1 MSINILELVK
11 DQISGQLASQASTFL
26 GESESGVSKALGGIM
41 PALLGGTISKASTD
55 TGAQGLMDMLGK
67 LDLSTLGNISGIF
80 GDGAGSVN
88 GLLTSG
94 GGIVESLLGGK
105 SSSIVDFIANMA
117 GLKSSSSSSLLKMAA
132 PFLMSIIGKQI
143 SGKGVGFLKEL
154 IMGQKSHVANA
165 MPPGLGNL
173 LGFGDIFG
181 KAVESVKTSVPIST
195 PEPAP
200 AVKIPVAD
208 PALPSTPAGTGG
220 LLKWILPALF
230 AIAAIWYFT
239 RNGCNKQVDETI
251 NSTQMEAEKAMDT
264 AADAAGSMMDAAK
277 SLFSNVDAAAKEAF
291 DKLTIEEGSA
301 ADQIRKYIEGGFA
314 GDPTF
319 QIKNVNFAT
328 GSSALS
334 KEAQAEV
341 DNLAALLK
349 VYPAVKI
356 EINGHTDNTGDATA
370 NQTLSEGRAASVM
383 GRLIADGIDAARLKA
398 KGFGQTAPIADNAS
412 EEGRAQ
418 NRRIELKV
426 VE

>member
-11 DQISGQLASQASTFL
+11 DQISGQLASQASSFL
-26 GESESGVSKALGGIM
+26 GETENGVSMALGGIM
-41 PALLGGTISKASTD
+41 PALLGGTISKVSTD

-67 LDLSTLGNISGIF
+67 LDMGTFGNIDGIF

-88 GLLTSG
+88 GLMTTG
-94 GGIVESLLGGK
+94 GSIVESLLGGK
-105 SSSIVDFIANMA
+105 SGTIVDFIANMA

-132 PFLMSIIGKQI
+132 PLLMSIIGKQI
-143 SGKGVGFLKEL
+143 SGKGVGYLKEL
-154 IMGQKSHVANA
+154 VMGPKSQVANA
-165 MPPGLGNL
+165 MPAGLGNL

-181 KAVESVKTSVPIST
+181 KTMESVKTSVPLST
-195 PEPAP
+195 PAP
-200 AVKIPVAD
+200 APEVKIPVAD
-208 PALPSTPAGTGG
+208 PALPTTPAGTGG
-220 LLKWILPALF
+220 LLKWILPALL
-230 AIAAIWYFT
+230 AIAAVWFFT
-239 RNGCNKQVDETI
+239 RNGCNKQVEETI
-251 NSTQMEAEKAMDT
+251 NSTQVEAEEAMD
-264 AADAAGSMMDAAK
+264 AAGDAAGSMLDAAK

-291 DKLTIEEGSA
+291 DKLTIEDGSA

-314 GDPTF
+314 GDPSF

-356 EINGHTDNTGDATA
+356 EINGHTDNTGDAAA

-383 GRLIADGIDAARLKA
+383 GRLIADDIDAARLKA
-398 KGFGQTAPIADNAS
+398 KGYGQTEPIADNAT
-412 EEGRAQ
+412 EAGRAQ

-426 VE
+426 VQ